1 MASLHSWVK
10 AARLRTLPLALAS
23 HCLGGFIAA
32 VHPAFSLTV
41 VLLAAVTTLFLQIL
55 SNLANDY
62 GDSKS
67 GIDNEKRVG
76 PTRTVQS
83 GEIKPAEMKAAVI
96 LFATLSLISG
106 LALIV
111 FGANFRFSTL

>member
-23 HCLGGFIAA
+23 IALGGFIAA

-67 GIDNEKRVG
+67 GIDNENGWVPRA
-76 PTRTVQS
+76 QS
-83 GEIKPAEMKAAVI
+83 KAVK
-96 LFATLSLISG
+96 
-106 LALIV
+106 
-111 FGANFRFSTL
+111 